1 MLSEI
6 PYRSV
11 FSPPKEKNELH
22 VFENS
27 INIFLSGSRD
37 GQITFSSPSITL
49 SLESPKQLRIQYLK
63 SFVRAHL
70 PTTEVPDAGVN
81 RLGIPWGIISENS
94 DSLKLWK
101 QCHFRKCKWIYYHV
115 FCPAFT
121 LTYPDKIMGL
131 ILFNKLHVFRNP
143 DRKSK

>member
-1 MLSEI
+1 MLSET

-22 VFENS
+22 VFKNS

-37 GQITFSSPSITL
+37 GQITFSYPSITL

-63 SFVRAHL
+63 SYIRAHL

-81 RLGIPWGIISENS
+81 RLGIS
-94 DSLKLWK
+94 
-101 QCHFRKCKWIYYHV
+101 
-115 FCPAFT
+115 
-121 LTYPDKIMGL
+121 
-131 ILFNKLHVFRNP
+131 
-143 DRKSK
+143 